1 MVTIE
6 TEHGTF
12 EGETLKDAS
21 KKARQAAQAAKK
33 QAVKDEADRK
43 IAYLR
48 AKEHGYEIYRV
59 REEKREMRRAW
70 RLCPPG
76 YKYASTTVTS
86 DNNLAGELYDT
97 AVWHGEHGKA
107 ESRHNGYRIFGT
119 VENGAGFPMAVFLVC
134 NTTNRVEAYAV
145 GIEGTQIVFADLPG
159 ISSTDFRSVEEPD
172 EAAENVEGND
182 VSQL

>member
-1 MVTIE
+1 M
-6 TEHGTF
+6 
-12 EGETLKDAS
+12 
-21 KKARQAAQAAKK
+21 
-33 QAVKDEADRK
+33 
-43 IAYLR
+43 
-48 AKEHGYEIYRV
+48 
-59 REEKREMRRAW
+59 
-70 RLCPPG
+70 
-76 YKYASTTVTS
+76 TS

-172 EAAENVEGND
+172 EAIENVEGTD

>member
-1 MVTIE
+1 MYRSIELYGQRNKQQGNNMVTIE

-59 REEKREMRRAW
+59 REEEKGNAAGLAALSAGLQVREHDGDIGQQPGRRTLRHG
-70 RLCPPG
+70 RL
-76 YKYASTTVTS
+76 A
-86 DNNLAGELYDT
+86 
-97 AVWHGEHGKA
+97 
-107 ESRHNGYRIFGT
+107 R
-119 VENGAGFPMAVFLVC
+119 
-134 NTTNRVEAYAV
+134 
-145 GIEGTQIVFADLPG
+145 
-159 ISSTDFRSVEEPD
+159 
-172 EAAENVEGND
+172 
-182 VSQL
+182 